1 MQDGRRRLYIVLL
14 ILMLVGIGAVGLIA
28 GRVRPAAVPLSAT
41 STPGEEGLG
50 PSAPSPSTAVEG
62 VDPGAKAPDFSLK
75 DLDGRTVTLS
85 QFRGQPVMLFFWATW

>member
-1 MQDGRRRLYIVLL
+1 
-14 ILMLVGIGAVGLIA
+14 MLVGIGAVGLIA

-41 STPGEEGLG
+41 STPGEAG
-50 PSAPSPSTAVEG
+50 SASLPPSPSTRAED

-85 QFRGQPVMLFFWATW
+85 QFRGQSVMLFFWATW